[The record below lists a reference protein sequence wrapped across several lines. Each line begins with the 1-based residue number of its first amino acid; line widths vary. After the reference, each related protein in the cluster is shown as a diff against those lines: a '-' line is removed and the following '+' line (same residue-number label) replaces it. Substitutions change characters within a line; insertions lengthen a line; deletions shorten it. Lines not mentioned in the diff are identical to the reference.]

1 MYFILMKSS
10 NLKGIKAPYVILLEI
25 DGFLEKKGGQGYI
38 AKLCITW
45 FILPIL
51 TSTVITGKSG
61 MSQLTLCICLLLS
74 VIYLASPVAIAI
86 TQQEAAT
93 TGDTEQEPSAA
104 DQEAPAKAYLIVV
117 KGDVNSWLAGRVRR
131 GLENAAAGGA
141 QVVIV
146 EIDTFGGRIDA
157 AVEIRDALL
166 NVDLRTIAF
175 VNKRAISA
183 GALIA
188 LAADEIVMTPGA
200 TIGAATPMRFT
211 SEGPKPLGEKTISY
225 FRKEMKATAESQG
238 HPTALAEA
246 MVDLDVVIP
255 GVIETGKLLTLTTQE
270 ALALKLAAAQ
280 SDDLRHLLQAY
291 KLELVT
297 GDQYTQAW
305 DVESWFKQFST
316 WQVWLILGFVLIVGE
331 MFVSGFFLLW
341 FAVASLMASLLAWLQ
356 VPMAVQI
363 GTFLVSSF
371 LLLVFSR
378 TVLQSTLF
386 RSQANIATNVE
397 ALKGRSGIVMTTI
410 EGSHKSG
417 SVKIGGEVW
426 SAFCADDIEISEGSK
441 VEVLEIVGNKAEVK
455 PL

>member
-1 MYFILMKSS
+1 
-10 NLKGIKAPYVILLEI
+10 
-25 DGFLEKKGGQGYI
+25 
-38 AKLCITW
+38 
-45 FILPIL
+45 
-51 TSTVITGKSG
+51 
-61 MSQLTLCICLLLS
+61 
-74 VIYLASPVAIAI
+74 
-86 TQQEAAT
+86 
-93 TGDTEQEPSAA
+93 
-104 DQEAPAKAYLIVV
+104 
-117 KGDVNSWLAGRVRR
+117 
-131 GLENAAAGGA
+131 
-141 QVVIV
+141 
-146 EIDTFGGRIDA
+146 
-157 AVEIRDALL
+157 
-166 NVDLRTIAF
+166 
-175 VNKRAISA
+175 
-183 GALIA
+183 
-188 LAADEIVMTPGA
+188 
-200 TIGAATPMRFT
+200 
-211 SEGPKPLGEKTISY
+211 
-225 FRKEMKATAESQG
+225 
-238 HPTALAEA
+238 

-341 FAVASLMASLLAWLQ
+341 FAVGALMASLLAWLQ

-386 RSQANIATNVE
+386 RSQANTATNVE

-417 SVKIGGEVW
+417 SVKIGGEVTTLKLARDLKLKYLRSLETKQRLNHFRRMLW
-426 SAFCADDIEISEGSK
+426 TYYRFSAQ
-441 VEVLEIVGNKAEVK
+441 VE
-455 PL
+455 

>member
-1 MYFILMKSS
+1 MVS
-10 NLKGIKAPYVILLEI
+10 
-25 DGFLEKKGGQGYI
+25 
-38 AKLCITW
+38 
-45 FILPIL
+45 
-51 TSTVITGKSG
+51 GK
-61 MSQLTLCICLLLS
+61 
-74 VIYLASPVAIAI
+74 
-86 TQQEAAT
+86 
-93 TGDTEQEPSAA
+93 
-104 DQEAPAKAYLIVV
+104 
-117 KGDVNSWLAGRVRR
+117 
-131 GLENAAAGGA
+131 
-141 QVVIV
+141 
-146 EIDTFGGRIDA
+146 
-157 AVEIRDALL
+157 
-166 NVDLRTIAF
+166 
-175 VNKRAISA
+175 
-183 GALIA
+183 
-188 LAADEIVMTPGA
+188 PGA
-200 TIGAATPMRFT
+200 I
-211 SEGPKPLGEKTISY
+211 
-225 FRKEMKATAESQG
+225 Q
-238 HPTALAEA
+238 
-246 MVDLDVVIP
+246 
-255 GVIETGKLLTLTTQE
+255 LTLTTQE